1 MNEYKLHQVSTKIG
15 DSSTSQTDQ
24 KRTPSRRRPR
34 SLGLQATALP
44 GAAARGSRRLR
55 GRGDAAAYGDDGSG
69 AVGEDDRGRWA
80 GEGRFPYK
88 KKVVTVEVIVQGIP
102 GVKMMKFQ
110 FFFWGRKWTAIRIC
124 NVRYALWNIGPS
136 QGKSTMCET
145 FAPQK

>member
-15 DSSTSQTDQ
+15 DSSTSQTAK
-24 KRTPSRRRPR
+24 KRTSSRRRPR

-55 GRGDAAAYGDDGSG
+55 GRGYAAAYGDDGSG

-88 KKVVTVEVIVQGIP
+88 KKVVTVEVTVQGIP

-110 FFFWGRKWTAIRIC
+110 FFFLGEEMDSNQDMQCAIC
-124 NVRYALWNIGPS
+124 FVEYWPKS
-136 QGKSTMCET
+136 GKVNHV
-145 FAPQK
+145 